1 MAPVPQ
7 LKFDRRDPTV
17 LAVPAYFASMALEAA
32 TLRRR
37 RSRGSP
43 ARAGDY
49 EARDTKASLL
59 MGVLSLVVPILAPRL
74 LRPFTPG
81 PGRFG
86 RGVVAAAGAAAVV
99 ATISD
104 LGVKRAVGTRT
115 SVCNGATGRGA
126 VPSST
131 IARKVAGTAGVAA
144 VGLGGL
150 AAATAWSWRTAPG
163 RLFERRVLPDLGNG
177 PLALLA
183 ATVGWDFV
191 YYWNH
196 RLMHESRYMWAIHV
210 VHHSSERYNLSTA
223 LRQPVLEPLG
233 TFAPYG
239 VLCLFGV
246 NPELLTTAR
255 GINLLYQY
263 WIHTEA
269 IETIGGSESILNSP
283 SHHRV
288 HHGSNPEYLD
298 RNHGSILI
306 VWDRLFGTFEPERE
320 RVVYGL
326 TKNLGTFNPFVIIGH
341 EYAEI
346 VRDVAS
352 ATNWSDRIGYVVRGP
367 GWARVRRAELSASRA
382 AAHNEVSA
390 G

>member
-1 MAPVPQ
+1 VTKPGV
-7 LKFDRRDPTV
+7 DRRDPTV
-17 LAVPAYFASMALEAA
+17 LAVPAYFATMALEAA

-37 RSRGSP
+37 RGRGSP

-49 EARDTKASLL
+49 EARDTKASLF
-59 MGVLSLVVPILAPRL
+59 MGVLSLVVPLVAPRL
-74 LRPFTPG
+74 LRPLTPG
-81 PGRFG
+81 RGRFG
-86 RGVVAAAGAAAVV
+86 RALVVAAGASAAL
-99 ATISD
+99 ATIAD
-104 LGVKRAVGTRT
+104 RAANRT
-115 SVCNGATGRGA
+115 ARSHRAQEAGGARETPP
-126 VPSST
+126 PSAIS
-131 IARKVAGTAGVAA
+131 RVAGPAGVAA
-144 VGLGGL
+144 MGLGGI

-163 RLFERRVLPDLGNG
+163 RLYERRLLPDLGTG

-246 NPELLTTAR
+246 SPELLTTAR

-269 IETIGGSESILNSP
+269 IETIGGPEAVLNSP

-352 ATNWSDRIGYVVRGP
+352 ATNWPDRIGYVVRGP
-367 GWARVRRAELSASRA
+367 GWARVRRSELAPSRVVA
-382 AAHNEVSA
+382 AALSGGA
-390 G
+390 